1 MRVLGI
7 DYGAK
12 RVGLALSDEPG
23 QFAYPHSII
32 ANQPLLAKKIAG
44 ICEKEKVATIV
55 LGQSLNHRGLPNLIM
70 KKVEK
75 FKIALAKLTKLP
87 IVWEPELFTTALARR
102 LTGKKEE
109 VDAVAATLILQAYLD
124 RVA

>member
-1 MRVLGI
+1 MRILGI

-32 ANQPLLAKKIAG
+32 ANQPLLAKKVAG
-44 ICEKEKVATIV
+44 ICAKEQVGTIV
-55 LGQSLNHRGLPNLIM
+55 LGQSLNHRGQPNLIM
-70 KKVEK
+70 TKMEK
-75 FKIALAKLTKLP
+75 FKKSLAKLTNLP

-102 LTGKKEE
+102 SPGNKDML
-109 VDAVAATLILQAYLD
+109 DAMAAALILQTYLD
-124 RVA
+124 RTL